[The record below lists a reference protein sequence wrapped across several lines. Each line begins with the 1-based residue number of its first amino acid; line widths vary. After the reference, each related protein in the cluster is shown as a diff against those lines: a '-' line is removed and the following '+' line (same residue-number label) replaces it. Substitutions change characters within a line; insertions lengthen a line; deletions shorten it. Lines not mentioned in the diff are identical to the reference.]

1 MNSIKN
7 LQKAAEYEIMRQKEV
22 LENGGSIIQ
31 ETRSFDP
38 DSGKTYSMRLKET
51 MNDYR
56 YFPEPDLTPIVIS
69 DEKLKEV
76 KDKMPKL
83 PNQLFET
90 FTKELGILD
99 EHAFILIEDKSY
111 SDYFLE
117 ASQYSLNNKSIS
129 NWIVSN
135 IKGYL
140 NENNIG
146 ITEFPVKPKK
156 LAELIMAVDNGEI
169 SNSAAQTLMNL
180 LIIKPNENILSLA
193 LSNNLIQQ
201 KDENALENWISEV
214 ILENNDKVI
223 EYKKG
228 KKGLIGMFVGEVM
241 KKSKGAADPKIVNKI
256 LSEKLN

>member
-1 MNSIKN
+1 MIVS
-7 LQKAAEYEIMRQKEV
+7 
-22 LENGGSIIQ
+22 
-31 ETRSFDP
+31 P
-38 DSGKTYSMRLKET
+38 D
-51 MNDYR
+51 
-56 YFPEPDLTPIVIS
+56 
-69 DEKLKEV
+69 
-76 KDKMPKL
+76 
-83 PNQLFET
+83 T
-90 FTKELGILD
+90 FRKELGILD
-99 EHAFILIEDKSY
+99 EHAFILTEDKSY

-117 ASQYSLNNKSIS
+117 ACQYSLNNKSIS

-140 NENNIG
+140 NENNKG
-146 ITEFPVKPKK
+146 IDDFPVKPKK
-156 LAELIMAVDNGEI
+156 LAELISAVDNGEI

-180 LIIKPNENILSLA
+180 LITTPDENILSLA